1 MGKKKIVI
9 VGAGPAGL
17 TAAYELA
24 KTGRYDILILE
35 ADKQIG
41 GISRTIDYKGNLID
55 IGGHRFFS
63 KSDRVLEWWAN
74 FLPIVDT
81 THSDNEINY
90 HNGKKSIDTL
100 LWRSAANAMLI
111 RPRLSRIYFKQRM
124 FDYPLKLSL
133 NLVVNLGK
141 KRTLRIIRDLLKSWV
156 SPIHPEKNLED
167 FYINRFGREIYRMFF
182 KDYTKKVWGKPCT
195 EISAEWGR
203 QRVKSLKVPELIWQ
217 SLRKILGLG
226 SRSSKNTSRTLIE
239 KFLYP
244 AKGPGMLWDK
254 VSDACS
260 EMGVEIR
267 LQTRVVGVRVSDG
280 VVQEIEYADASGM
293 HSITC
298 DAMFSTMPL
307 RHLLRA
313 MGDVVPSKVSEVAAG
328 LEYRDFLIVG
338 LKLHALKF
346 DREDGK
352 VIQDNW
358 IYIQDKGVQV
368 GRLQLFN
375 NWSPFMVSG
384 EGFWIGAEY
393 FCNKGDEIWE
403 MTDDQLIRLALQ
415 ELEEIGVLD
424 ASQYVDG
431 TVVRCPKA
439 YPSYTGIYGEI
450 DRIREYLETVSNLYP
465 MGRNGLHKYNNQD
478 HSMLSAFKAVELLE
492 RGVASK
498 EEIWTINTEED
509 YHEES
514 K

>member
-100 LWRSAANAMLI
+100 LWRSAANAMLL

-182 KDYTKKVWGKPCT
+182 KDYTKKVWVNP
-195 EISAEWGR
+195 
-203 QRVKSLKVPELIWQ
+203 VP
-217 SLRKILGLG
+217 
-226 SRSSKNTSRTLIE
+226 RS
-239 KFLYP
+239 
-244 AKGPGMLWDK
+244 
-254 VSDACS
+254 
-260 EMGVEIR
+260 
-267 LQTRVVGVRVSDG
+267 
-280 VVQEIEYADASGM
+280 VQNGGDSG
-293 HSITC
+293 
-298 DAMFSTMPL
+298 
-307 RHLLRA
+307 
-313 MGDVVPSKVSEVAAG
+313 
-328 LEYRDFLIVG
+328 
-338 LKLHALKF
+338 
-346 DREDGK
+346 
-352 VIQDNW
+352 
-358 IYIQDKGVQV
+358 
-368 GRLQLFN
+368 
-375 NWSPFMVSG
+375 
-384 EGFWIGAEY
+384 
-393 FCNKGDEIWE
+393 
-403 MTDDQLIRLALQ
+403 
-415 ELEEIGVLD
+415 
-424 ASQYVDG
+424 
-431 TVVRCPKA
+431 
-439 YPSYTGIYGEI
+439 
-450 DRIREYLETVSNLYP
+450 
-465 MGRNGLHKYNNQD
+465 
-478 HSMLSAFKAVELLE
+478 
-492 RGVASK
+492 
-498 EEIWTINTEED
+498 
-509 YHEES
+509 
-514 K
+514 